1 MTDSKSAEAMAN
13 RFNSLLAIG
22 GNGAVEIDLPEGE
35 PLRVVLIGP
44 IKTWW
49 GRIDSDE
56 YKVYDAW
63 RELVRAELIHHGCL
77 VYSPH
82 RAWSGA
88 WHESAQRVN
97 DAAIFESDLVVAVTP
112 PGIEAVGTDAE
123 ISVARSHG
131 VAVIMAPPGGL
142 DEIAVLIDQLS
153 SIERRTAAHF
163 ALVR

>member
-1 MTDSKSAEAMAN
+1 MTVSSSAEAMAD

-35 PLRVVLIGP
+35 PLRAVLIGP

-49 GRIDSDE
+49 GRIDSEE
-56 YKVYDAW
+56 YKVYEAW

-88 WHESAQRVN
+88 WHESAQLVN
-97 DAAIFESDLVVAVTP
+97 DHAIFHSDLVVAVTP
-112 PGIEAVGTDAE
+112 PGIEAVGTEAE
-123 ISVARSHG
+123 IAVARSYG
-131 VAVIMAPPGGL
+131 VTVIQAPPGGL
-142 DEIAVLIDQLS
+142 EEIAELLTQVARV
-153 SIERRTAAHF
+153 ERRIVPEAA
-163 ALVR
+163 LI